1 MRSPTILTAWLLI
14 ALAVPAFG
22 AADDAGEWPHLRGP
36 NYDGRCAGATLA
48 ERWPA
53 SGPPVVWTREFGQG
67 YSGFT
72 AAGKRLFTQTQNL
85 GGQFVVCLDSD
96 TGETVWETRYDW
108 PYQPLGIYPG
118 PRATPTYSAG
128 RVFYAAPSGTIG
140 CLDAETGR
148 LLWSVALKEKYR
160 GEGSD
165 FGYSISPTVFQGK
178 VIVPVGGRGA
188 SVVALDVRDGKIL
201 WASGDEPASYV
212 SAYPITL
219 QGRELIVTLM
229 QNSLSCFEPEDGKK
243 LWMLEFSQ
251 GYDEHAAWPLYAE
264 PYLMVCSPF
273 RSGSKVYELSLEP
286 DPRCT
291 LFRTSDG
298 MSNDVFSSLLIDGAV
313 YGFDVKDP
321 QAKLQRTTRGTLRCI
336 DSKTG
341 EQHWET
347 DRVAYPAMLEADGK
361 LILWTDL
368 GELIL
373 ARRTTEKYDELA
385 RAQIL
390 GGEITWTQP
399 TLHRNRLYVRNPKR
413 IACIELGEP
422 LERGAG
428 AATEMTAADIATAPV
443 RDLTFLLAV
452 DAEYAFDLP
461 TGEWFR
467 VWYVVSLLVMALA
480 GAVVG
485 IAWLML
491 RFGEPAAWWGFWSLA
506 FVLGALAT
514 PLVGG
519 WRQELTFTWPV
530 CIFVMFQA
538 WVYQGE
544 WGRRGLVARPRLWS
558 YLAGVLFL
566 ASCLVYFLLCKRLSL
581 VFEWCYLTG
590 FAPAIPAVLIGARF
604 SRGKRP
610 LLTGVLGTVTAFSAF
625 YWGAVGIL
633 LFQR

>member
-1 MRSPTILTAWLLI
+1 MRSSSILLAMLVM
-14 ALAVPAFG
+14 ALCAPAAS
-22 AADDAGEWPHLRGP
+22 AADAPGEWPHLRGP
-36 NYDGRCAGATLA
+36 NYDGRCAGAKLA
-48 ERWPA
+48 GHWPA
-53 SGPPVVWTREFGQG
+53 TGPPVVWTREFGQG

-72 AAGKRLFTQTQNL
+72 AVGKRLFTQTQDL
-85 GGQFVVCLDSD
+85 GGQFVVCLDAD
-96 TGETVWETRYDW
+96 TGATLWQTRYEW

-118 PRATPTYSAG
+118 PRATPTYAAG
-128 RVFYAAPSGTIG
+128 RVFYAAPRGTIG
-140 CLDAETGR
+140 CLDAETGD

-165 FGYSISPTVFQGK
+165 FGYSISPTVFEGK

-188 SVVALDVRDGKIL
+188 SLVALDVRDGTVL

-219 QGRELIVTLM
+219 KGRELLVTLM
-229 QNSLSCFEPEDGKK
+229 QNSLSCVDPGDGKQ
-243 LWMLEFSQ
+243 LWTLEFSQ

-273 RSGSKVYELSLEP
+273 RSGSKLYQLALEP
-286 DPRCT
+286 EPRGEQIRASE
-291 LFRTSDG
+291 L
-298 MSNDVFSSLLIDGAV
+298 MSNDIFSSLLIDGAV

-321 QAKLQRTTRGTLRCI
+321 QAKLQRSTRGTLRCV
-336 DSKTG
+336 DFRTG
-341 EQHWET
+341 AQHWET
-347 DRVAYPAMLEADGK
+347 DRVAYPAMLEADSK
-361 LILWTDL
+361 LVLWTDL

-390 GGEITWTQP
+390 GGEISWTQP

-413 IACIELGEP
+413 IACIELGDP
-422 LERGAG
+422 PARDTGP
-428 AATEMTAADIATAPV
+428 AAEMTTADIATAPL

-461 TGEWFR
+461 TSEWFR
-467 VWYVVSLLVMALA
+467 DWYAVSLLVMALA

-485 IAWLML
+485 IAWWMR
-491 RFGEPAAWWGFWSLA
+491 RFGEPAAWWSFWSLA
-506 FVLGALAT
+506 FVLGAVAT

-519 WRQELTFTWPV
+519 WREELTFTWPV
-530 CIFVMFQA
+530 SIFVMFQA
-538 WVYQGE
+538 WVYQGA
-544 WGRRGLVARPRLWS
+544 WGRRGLVDRPRLWS

-581 VFEWCYLTG
+581 VFEWCFLTG
-590 FAPAIPAVLIGARF
+590 FVPAIPVVVLGARL
-604 SRGKRP
+604 SRGRRP
-610 LLTGVLGTVTAFSAF
+610 LLAGLLGTVAAFSAF